1 MKKNINILL
10 TEVLPFEIP
19 FFFTNKPLISI
30 VESMDSQEY
39 NKLIEDGNYIAN
51 KATIPLNFYSFK
63 NDSKKRIL
71 SVPHFISQLNFLF
84 FLEKYNKNLLN
95 YFSLNTFYSIRIPK
109 KIASQKYRYLNLQ
122 ENLQEILS
130 TNDTSTGVEEH
141 LDNDKKYK
149 NFFYNGKYTKLSS
162 FYDSS
167 LLKKLEKQFSLV
179 LKLDIKKC
187 FYNIYTH
194 SIDWAYLGDKKT
206 AKAFKNSKNRISS
219 TLDTI
224 LQNSN
229 NGETNGIIVG
239 PEFSRIAAEI
249 VLSKI
254 DNYLFLKLK
263 DHNLKN
269 NKNYFIVRYIDDF
282 FIFSNN
288 EQHLNLI
295 QSCLEEIL
303 EQFKLSINDSKK
315 SIEHKPFFKEQFWV
329 YKLSKGISNFY
340 SSLSE
345 EKNLVGFNEKLQKHF
360 LKTRFINSIF
370 NKLTLEIKDLI
381 ITYPNNDYKIISYF
395 LSAFDVKIYFNNSSD
410 FEINSSNP
418 VLLEEL
424 NILISAKLIELFT
437 YIVNFSLTA
446 TNIFKLF
453 NLLKKFKD
461 LEIQSKQEIEFIIF
475 SKIEELIN
483 YNVTKTQEVNLL
495 ISFLKFYDYNIKQQI
510 FSKILEKNNDY
521 FTIVTIL
528 FYLNTP
534 QRKNKKYKL
543 LLIKI
548 NLVLENKFKEIEF
561 EENPNILNNSEYIYL
576 IHDLSFKNSFI
587 EIKELAEIIKKI
599 KTKAEELSNVCT
611 TYKKIY
617 NSQITF
623 TNWNLSEE
631 EFDKCIIDKEYQNNT
646 YE

>member
-30 VESMDSQEY
+30 VESMDSQDY
-39 NKLIEDGNYIAN
+39 NKLIENGSYIAN

-109 KIASQKYRYLNLQ
+109 KISSQKYRYLNLQ

-130 TNDTSTGVEEH
+130 TNDNSTGVEEH

-219 TLDTI
+219 TLDNI

-345 EKNLVGFNEKLQKHF
+345 EKNLVGFNKELEKHF
-360 LKTRFINSIF
+360 LKTRFVNSIF

-381 ITYPNNDYKIISYF
+381 VTYPNNDYKIISYF
-395 LSAFDVKIYFNNSSD
+395 LSAFDFKLYFNNSSD
-410 FEINSSNP
+410 FEIKFSNP
-418 VLLEEL
+418 ALFEEL

-437 YIVNFSLTA
+437 YIINFSLTA

-483 YNVTKTQEVNLL
+483 YNITKAQEINLL

-528 FYLNTP
+528 FYLNTS

-543 LLIKI
+543 LFIKI
-548 NLVLENKFKEIEF
+548 NLILESKFKEIEF
-561 EENPNILNNSEYIYL
+561 EQNPNILNNSEYMYL
-576 IHDLSFKNSFI
+576 IHDLSFNNSFI
-587 EIKELAEIIKKI
+587 EIKELSETIKKI
-599 KTKAEELSNVCT
+599 KTKATELSMLCH

-617 NSQITF
+617 DSQITF
-623 TNWNLSEE
+623 TDWNLSEE
-631 EFDKCIIDKEYQNNT
+631 EFEKCIVKEYQNNT

>member
-30 VESMDSQEY
+30 VESMDSQDY
-39 NKLIEDGNYIAN
+39 NKLIKNGSYIAN

-109 KIASQKYRYLNLQ
+109 KISSQKYRYLNLQ

-130 TNDTSTGVEEH
+130 TNDNSTGVEEH

-219 TLDTI
+219 TLDNI

-345 EKNLVGFNEKLQKHF
+345 EKNLVGFNKELEKHF
-360 LKTRFINSIF
+360 LKTRFVNSIF

-381 ITYPNNDYKIISYF
+381 VTYPNNDYKIISYF
-395 LSAFDVKIYFNNSSD
+395 LSAFDFKLYFNNSSD
-410 FEINSSNP
+410 FEIKFSNP
-418 VLLEEL
+418 ALFEEL

-437 YIVNFSLTA
+437 YIINFSLTA

-483 YNVTKTQEVNLL
+483 YNITKAQEINLL

-528 FYLNTP
+528 FYLNTS

-543 LLIKI
+543 LFIKI
-548 NLVLENKFKEIEF
+548 NLILESKFKEIEF
-561 EENPNILNNSEYIYL
+561 EQNPNILNNSEYMYL
-576 IHDLSFKNSFI
+576 IHDLSFNNSFI
-587 EIKELAEIIKKI
+587 EIKELSETIKKI
-599 KTKAEELSNVCT
+599 KTKATELSMLCH

-617 NSQITF
+617 DSQITF
-623 TNWNLSEE
+623 TDWNLSEE
-631 EFDKCIIDKEYQNNT
+631 EFEKCIVKEYQNNT

>member
-39 NKLIEDGNYIAN
+39 NKLIEDGNYKAN

-109 KIASQKYRYLNLQ
+109 KIASQKYRYSNLQ

-219 TLDTI
+219 TLDNI

-345 EKNLVGFNEKLQKHF
+345 EKNLVGFNKELEKHF

-381 ITYPNNDYKIISYF
+381 VTYPNNDYKIISYF
-395 LSAFDVKIYFNNSSD
+395 LSAFDFKLYFNNSSD
-410 FEINSSNP
+410 FEIKFSNP
-418 VLLEEL
+418 ALFEEL

-437 YIVNFSLTA
+437 YIINFSLTA

-483 YNVTKTQEVNLL
+483 YNITKAQEINLL
-495 ISFLKFYDYNIKQQI
+495 ISFLKFYNYNIKQQI

-528 FYLNTP
+528 FYLNTS

-543 LLIKI
+543 LFIKI
-548 NLVLENKFKEIEF
+548 NLILESKFKEIEF
-561 EENPNILNNSEYIYL
+561 EQNPNILNNSEYMYL
-576 IHDLSFKNSFI
+576 IHDLSFNNSFI
-587 EIKELAEIIKKI
+587 EIKELSETIKKI
-599 KTKAEELSNVCT
+599 KTKATELSMCH

-617 NSQITF
+617 DSQITF
-623 TNWNLSEE
+623 TDWNLSEE
-631 EFDKCIIDKEYQNNT
+631 EFEKCIVKEYQNNT